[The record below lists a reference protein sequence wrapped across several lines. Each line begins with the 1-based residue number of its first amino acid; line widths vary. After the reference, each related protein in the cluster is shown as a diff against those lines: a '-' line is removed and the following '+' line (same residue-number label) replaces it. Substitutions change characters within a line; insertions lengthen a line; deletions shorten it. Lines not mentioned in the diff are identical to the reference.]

1 MSEQTAET
9 IRAAATRLDDALE
22 RGDTEEVVACFA
34 EDCEV
39 ELLGVR
45 LCGRDGVRRWLRWMK
60 ARGIQSLWF
69 TPRSIVVEGD
79 VFVEEFLVSLRMVDG
94 RTVESRQSEV
104 LVYENNLVKSLR
116 LYFDPMDFAE
126 IHRHSPVP
134 YLASLLRTAARQGL
148 EWDQLADPPKPG
160 SGRLGRRLAG
170 DSGVAAF
177 AVLGAIQLLG
187 ISGSVIAAA
196 AEVESIVGTGPVF
209 SILGLVVCIGWIYS
223 RSLATFVFGLSAS
236 VISLFVLALIMGL
249 NWSPGDASVPVPLIL
264 LAYEAVIVPVG
275 LVSLHRAIARPSRKS
290 SKRKWQF
297 KLRSLLLATTLAGVA
312 AAVVRLALQFGA
324 PVLVTAAIG
333 GSAATVAAV
342 GAVVYHALRRQPTEG
357 MQPPKRPARSDIAE
371 FAPQRP
377 SSV

>member
-9 IRAAATRLDDALE
+9 IRVAATRLDDALE

-79 VFVEEFLVSLRMVDG
+79 VFVEEFLASLRMVDG
-94 RTVESRQSEV
+94 RMVESRQSEV

-148 EWDQLADPPKPG
+148 EWDQLVNPPKPG
-160 SGRLGRRLAG
+160 SGRLGRRLVG
-170 DSGVAAF
+170 DFGVAAF
-177 AVLGAIQLLG
+177 AMLGAIQLLG
-187 ISGSVIAAA
+187 ICGSVIASA

-236 VISLFVLALIMGL
+236 AISLFVLTLILGL
-249 NWSPGDASVPVPLIL
+249 HWSPGDASVPVPLIL
-264 LAYEAVIVPVG
+264 LAYETMIVPVG
-275 LVSLHRAIARPSRKS
+275 LVSLHRTIARPSRTS
-290 SKRKWQF
+290 SKRRWQF
-297 KLRSLLLATTLAGVA
+297 RLRSLLIVTTLAGVA
-312 AAVVRLALQFGA
+312 AAIVRLALQFGA
-324 PVLVTAAIG
+324 PVLVTVAIG
-333 GSAATVAAV
+333 GAAATVAAV
-342 GAVVYHALRRQPTEG
+342 GAVIYHALRRQPTEAA
-357 MQPPKRPARSDIAE
+357 QLPKPSVPCKPAHSL
-371 FAPQRP
+371 
-377 SSV
+377 